1 MDKKKKNILK
11 ILTKIQKNKNK
22 SVSNS
27 KTILNFDTS
36 KSNLVLPINS
46 ENNNKKIIE
55 IISLQLNTLAKKYK
69 MLENNIK
76 DNNITIKE
84 LISDN
89 VSKHNSLNKDI
100 DDLKKSITI
109 FAKIGKK
116 VFGERKK
123 REKIRKKEK
132 KKRKRRK
139 REDEKSSKTI
149 GKVDYGVY
157 LLIIIQLITV
167 ALLYK

>member
-55 IISLQLNTLAKKYK
+55 IISLQLNTSAKKYK
-69 MLENNIK
+69 ILEKNIK

-100 DDLKKSITI
+100 DYLKKSLRYLLKS
-109 FAKIGKK
+109 A
-116 VFGERKK
+116 VFEEGKK
-123 REKIRKKEK
+123 REKIREKEK

-139 REDEKSSKTI
+139 REDEKTSKTK

-167 ALLYK
+167 VLLYN